1 MLDALHP
8 HWNVTLW
15 CEESVWESV
24 ARLCLSPTIPKPLWE
39 EEGAGIFLLSA
50 RYPLWTQ
57 VEECEQLNAE
67 ERREFGVGRKE
78 NQWSKRVQGLGRHN
92 RAGHRI
98 QLLAMQKGRR
108 RQIQKDSCPHSHT
121 CGSNTPAW
129 LQQVRNIRG
138 AKPPREPVGTPP
150 KAFPG
155 TREGKGG
162 AGALRNPRQG
172 RTDVPWCR

>member
-1 MLDALHP
+1 MDSLIPQEAERQSTPMLDALHP

-15 CEESVWESV
+15 CGESV

-67 ERREFGVGRKE
+67 EKREFGVGRKE

-98 QLLAMQKGRR
+98 QLLAMQKGK
-108 RQIQKDSCPHSHT
+108 RQIQKDSCPHPHT
-121 CGSNTPAW
+121 CGSSTPGR
-129 LQQVRNIRG
+129 LQQVRNIPEEQNHPG
-138 AKPPREPVGTPP
+138 NQVGHPP
-150 KAFPG
+150 KPSLVPRKE
-155 TREGKGG
+155 RE
-162 AGALRNPRQG
+162 ALG
-172 RTDVPWCR
+172 L